1 VQGVLTGFA
10 TIGTVITLGWV
21 LGRRGV
27 FGPDA
32 TAVLSRLTFL
42 VATPALLLTTLA
54 DSDVGAVFSSALAV
68 TAGSV
73 LGVATVSVLVTGLLW
88 RRSLADIAV
97 GALSATYVNAGNL
110 GIPVAAYVLGDAAFL
125 APVLLLQ
132 LLVMAPLG
140 LAVLA
145 TGSGSRRSWRT
156 IVTQPFRTPITLACG
171 AGLAMSAWG
180 LELPELAAA
189 PVELLGA
196 TAVPAALLA
205 YGLSLHGAARPGSGA
220 TRRDVWLVVLLK
232 NVVHPLLA
240 YSLAR
245 WAVGL
250 DGLTL
255 LAVTVTAALPTAN
268 NVFVYASA
276 YGRSTTLARDGILLT
291 TLLSVPVLL
300 VVVALSR

>member
-1 VQGVLTGFA
+1 VHGVLTGFA
-10 TIGTVITLGWV
+10 TLIAVIALGWL
-21 LGRRGV
+21 LGRRRV
-27 FGPDA
+27 FGPEA
-32 TAVLSRLTFL
+32 TLVLSRLTFL

-54 DSDVGAVFSSALAV
+54 DSDVGEVFSAALAV

-73 LGVATVSVLVTGLLW
+73 LAVATVSVLVTGLLW
-88 RRSLADIAV
+88 RRSLAEVTV

-110 GIPVAAYVLGDAAFL
+110 GIPVAVYVLGDASFV
-125 APVLLLQ
+125 APVLMLQ

-140 LAVLA
+140 LTALA
-145 TGSGSRRSWRT
+145 SGVGSVRSWRT
-156 IVTQPFRTPITLACG
+156 TVTQPLRTPVTLACG
-171 AGLAMSAWG
+171 AGLGMSIWG
-180 LELPELAAA
+180 LDLPEVAAA
-189 PVELLGA
+189 PVELVGA

-205 YGLSLHGAARPGSGA
+205 YGLSLHGAARPASGA

-250 DGLTL
+250 DGLPL

-268 NVFVYASA
+268 NVFVYATA
-276 YGRSTTLARDGILLT
+276 YGRATTLARDGILLT
-291 TLLSVPVLL
+291 TVLSVPVLL
-300 VVVALSR
+300 VVVALVR

>member
-1 VQGVLTGFA
+1 VEGVLTGFA
-10 TIGTVITLGWV
+10 TIGAVITLGWL
-21 LGRRGV
+21 LGRRRV

-54 DSDVGAVFSSALAV
+54 DSDVGAAFSSALAV

-73 LGVATVSVLVTGLLW
+73 LGVATLSVLVTGLLW
-88 RRSLADIAV
+88 RRSLADVSV
-97 GALSATYVNAGNL
+97 GALSASYVNAGNL
-110 GIPVAAYVLGDAAFL
+110 GIPVAVYALGDAAFV
-125 APVLLLQ
+125 APVLMLQ

-140 LAVLA
+140 LAALA
-145 TGSGSRRSWRT
+145 AGSGSARSWRT
-156 IVTQPFRTPITLACG
+156 VATQPLRTPITLACA
-171 AGLAMSAWG
+171 AGLGMSIWG
-180 LELPELAAA
+180 LELPALAAA
-189 PVELLGA
+189 PVELVGA

-205 YGLSLHGAARPGSGA
+205 YGLSLHGAARPASGA

-245 WAVGL
+245 WLVGL
-250 DGLTL
+250 EGLPL

-300 VVVALSR
+300 VIVALVG